1 MIGLMRKDFYSM
13 LLYLRQVVIVVLF
26 IGVFSAMTKS
36 TSMVGFMLIFLS
48 LNMVQS
54 CLFVDEKNHWD
65 QYALTM
71 PLLRKD
77 VVKARYV
84 ILVLIGFASFALG
97 IQCGAVPGFPG
108 KFPGRFSAHH
118 GNGVPFL
125 YAVLY
130 HQHSVRLSSERG

>member
-1 MIGLMRKDFYSM
+1 MVL
-13 LLYLRQVVIVVLF
+13 LF
-26 IGVFSAMTKS
+26 ITVFSAMTRS

-84 ILVLIGFASFALG
+84 ILVLIGLASFALG
-97 IQCGAVPGFPG
+97 IASNVVLCLVFPG
-108 KFPGRFSAHH
+108 KFPGRFGAHH
-118 GNGVPFL
+118 GDGVPFL

-130 HQHSVRLSSERG
+130 HQHSFRLSSERG